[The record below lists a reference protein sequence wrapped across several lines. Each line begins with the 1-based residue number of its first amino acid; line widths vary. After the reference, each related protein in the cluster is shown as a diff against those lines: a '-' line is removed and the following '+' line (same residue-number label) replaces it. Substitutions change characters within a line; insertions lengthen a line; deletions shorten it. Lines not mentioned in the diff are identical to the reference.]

1 MMERKIVTVLV
12 TYFPD
17 IDNLKSSIK
26 KLIDQGSIVCL
37 VNNSSKDLESFGKN
51 TVIINLGE
59 NKGIAYAQNVG
70 MGLAFNRLEADF
82 VIQMDQDSLPADN
95 MVNSLLEAYDFLT
108 ANNVKVGLIGCQ
120 DIDKD
125 TLIDSKPRINK
136 GKIILNQKHLIEVSE
151 VLSSGS
157 LIPEATYRT
166 VGGPDNRLF
175 IDIVDFEY
183 CWRIATFGYKV
194 VKNTH
199 AIVFHKLGEGQKKIF
214 GIVSVGIPKPFRH
227 YYAVRNSIYLII
239 YGQAPVYWKLSNT
252 AKILFKLC
260 VYPFTLPEGKKR
272 FKFIIKGIS
281 DGIYKRF
288 EIING

>member
-1 MMERKIVTVLV
+1 MERKIVAVLV
-12 TYFPD
+12 TYYPD
-17 IDNLKSSIK
+17 IDHLKSSIK
-26 KLIDQGSIVCL
+26 KLIDQGSYVCV
-37 VNNSSKDLESFGKN
+37 VNNSSQDVEVLSAQ
-51 TVIINLGE
+51 VINLGE

-70 MGLAFNRLEADF
+70 MELAFNSFNADF
-82 VIQMDQDSLPADN
+82 VIQMDQDSLPADD
-95 MVNSLLEAYDFLT
+95 MVQKLLTAYDYLT
-108 ANNVKVGLIGCQ
+108 AHKINVGLVGCQ

-125 TLIDSKPRINK
+125 SLIGSKPRINK

-157 LIPEATYRT
+157 LIPRATYQT

-194 VKNTH
+194 VKSTE

-214 GIVSVGIPKPFRH
+214 GLISVVIPKPFRH
-227 YYAVRNSIYLII
+227 YYNVRNAIYLII
-239 YGQAPVYWKLSNT
+239 YGKAPVYWKISNT

-272 FKFIIKGIS
+272 FKFIVKGIS